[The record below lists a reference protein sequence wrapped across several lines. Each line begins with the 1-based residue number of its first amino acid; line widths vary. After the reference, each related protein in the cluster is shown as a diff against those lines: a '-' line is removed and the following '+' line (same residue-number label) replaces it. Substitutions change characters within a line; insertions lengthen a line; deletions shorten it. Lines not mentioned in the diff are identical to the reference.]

1 MKKGFALI
9 TAVIFVVLIA
19 TLGALS
25 LSLSSSSVKH
35 SNNVFLREQAE
46 LLAISATEHAVLAM
60 QAHDYTKSCI
70 NTIESKFPDD
80 KNPMFTA
87 NITIQ
92 YIGNNLPTNCNILY
106 NGGLGTPKSRYIND
120 TRGEDTT
127 KASYKVAI
135 IDVIVTSNENLT
147 TEPIRFHKKTTQS
160 LNFLT
165 LNER

>member
-35 SNNVFLREQAE
+35 SSNVFLREQAE

-60 QAHDYTKSCI
+60 QAHDYTTSCI

-80 KNPMFTA
+80 KNSMFTA
-87 NITIQ
+87 NITIN
-92 YIGNNLPTNCNILY
+92 YIGNNLPKDCNILY
-106 NGGLGTPKSRYIND
+106 SGGDETLKSKYIND
-120 TRGEDTT
+120 TNTKNTT

-135 IDVIVTSNENLT
+135 IDVIVTSDENLT
-147 TEPIRFHKKTTQS
+147 SEPIRFHKKTTQS

-165 LNER
+165 LEER